1 MAVAAEWYVAL
12 SAILFSIGAAGVLLR
27 RNAIVVLL
35 SIEIMLNAGNLSLVA
50 FSRVHGLHDGQ
61 VFAIVVMAIAASE
74 VVVGLGIVVALSHL
88 RRELDTDELA
98 ELHG

>member
-1 MAVAAEWYVAL
+1 MVVGIGWYVAL
-12 SAILFSIGAAGVLLR
+12 SAVLFSIGAAGVIVR
-27 RNAIVVLL
+27 RNVLIVLL
-35 SIEIMLNAGNLSLVA
+35 SIEIMLNASNLAMVA
-50 FSRVHGLHDGQ
+50 FSRQHGIHDGQ

>member
-1 MAVAAEWYVAL
+1 MSVDVDWYIAL

-27 RNAIVVLL
+27 RNALVVLL
-35 SIEIMLNAGNLSLVA
+35 SVEIMLNASNLALVA
-50 FSRVHGLHDGQ
+50 FSRAHGIHDGQ
-61 VFAIVVMAIAASE
+61 VLAVVVMAVAASE

-88 RRELDTDELA
+88 RREPDTDELV

>member
-1 MAVAAEWYVAL
+1 VTVEPEAFVAL
-12 SAILFSIGAAGVLLR
+12 SAVLFAIGAAGVLVR
-27 RNAIVVLL
+27 RNALVVLL
-35 SIEIMLNAGNLSLVA
+35 SIEIMLNAANLALVA
-50 FSRVHGLHDGQ
+50 FSRMHATHDGQ
-61 VFAIVVMAIAASE
+61 VFAITVMAIAASE

>member
-1 MAVAAEWYVAL
+1 MAVDVGWYVAL
-12 SAILFSIGAAGVLLR
+12 SAVLFSIGAAGVLLR
-27 RNAIVVLL
+27 RNALVVLL
-35 SIEIMLNAGNLSLVA
+35 SIEIMLNAGNLALVA
-50 FSRVHGLHDGQ
+50 FSRMHGSHDGQ
-61 VFAIVVMAIAASE
+61 VLAIVVMAIAASE